1 MAIQVKC
8 RHCKAE
14 MGKLAGQSILQ
25 HGRVRQL
32 KEEFSEEFI
41 TQDEKGTV
49 TVNSI
54 CEHCERSLR
63 ENPDYYA
70 MQKWIQ

>member
-1 MAIQVKC
+1 
-8 RHCKAE
+8 